1 MSLIFGIFVFC
12 ERLKYHAQ
20 FGRAWMKFFFLEPL
34 DLVYV
39 IEQLKRYF
47 KRRSL
52 LTWYKCEN
60 ACRRTWYLRLIFR
73 FDQA

>member
-20 FGRAWMKFFFLEPL
+20 LGRAWTIFFFFFLEPL

-39 IEQLKRYF
+39 NEQF
-47 KRRSL
+47 E
-52 LTWYKCEN
+52 T
-60 ACRRTWYLRLIFR
+60 IF
-73 FDQA
+73 

>member
-20 FGRAWMKFFFLEPL
+20 LGRAWMKFFWNLL
-34 DLVYV
+34 TWSMLMSS
-39 IEQLKRYF
+39 LKRYF

-52 LTWYKCEN
+52 LTWYKIN
-60 ACRRTWYLRLIFR
+60 VKMHVVGPGTFA
-73 FDQA
+73 